1 MLLFSFSFRGHGLV
15 LEMFGALK
23 DNPHGS
29 ELVCLD
35 MTNGN
40 EKNALYSSV
49 TNDQTNKSIYLATR
63 NDGIKWRRLWN
74 WCMQR
79 FPIWNWEF
87 NFQSTFPSNS
97 YFFVPSFLNTP
108 RSEISECPVVLNAT
122 SQFSSVNDKH
132 WCDVSTCIKCQEAR
146 VVQNSPQR

>member
-1 MLLFSFSFRGHGLV
+1 MASNDDVYETGVCSGFR
-15 LEMFGALK
+15 FGIESL
-23 DNPHGS
+23 
-29 ELVCLD
+29 
-35 MTNGN
+35 
-40 EKNALYSSV
+40 
-49 TNDQTNKSIYLATR
+49 I
-63 NDGIKWRRLWN
+63 
-74 WCMQR
+74 
-79 FPIWNWEF
+79 